1 MKGMLKRLW
10 ILLLIPLFATMPVM
24 AQDIDLSER
33 GSLTISFNGQYPLEG
48 SSYAI
53 WQVATIGVS
62 ETSPYEYQNAPGF
75 EGIRFHFTEQDL
87 NYWDA
92 DESRPLIE
100 FVGDFID
107 QNQLRPYVTRTI
119 GESNTVTFADLPLGI
134 YYVRQIELGEAGYV
148 MTSYLAT
155 IPDESGSYDVTS
167 FGKTDPY
174 RNEEPNKPGKKDPP
188 AGKEP
193 SKPSKAKTA
202 AEMQQDQFLLLAGVS
217 LSALALIMLWK
228 RKKEAA

>member
-1 MKGMLKRLW
+1 M
-10 ILLLIPLFATMPVM
+10 
-24 AQDIDLSER
+24 
-33 GSLTISFNGQYPLEG
+33 
-48 SSYAI
+48 
-53 WQVATIGVS
+53 
-62 ETSPYEYQNAPGF
+62 
-75 EGIRFHFTEQDL
+75 
-87 NYWDA
+87 
-92 DESRPLIE
+92 
-100 FVGDFID
+100 
-107 QNQLRPYVTRTI
+107 
-119 GESNTVTFADLPLGI
+119 
-134 YYVRQIELGEAGYV
+134 RQTELGEAGYV

>member
-1 MKGMLKRLW
+1 MKEILRKLW
-10 ILLLIPLFATMPVM
+10 ILLLIPLFAAMPVM
-24 AQDIDLSER
+24 AQEIDLDHR
-33 GSLTISFNGQYPLEG
+33 GSLTISFNGKYPLEG

-53 WQVATIGVS
+53 WQVATIGS
-62 ETSPYEYQNAPGF
+62 TDKGYQYLNAPGF

-107 QNQLRPYVTRTI
+107 QNRIEPYATRTI
-119 GESNTVTFADLPLGI
+119 GESNRVIFADLPQGI
-134 YYVRQIELGEAGYV
+134 YYVRQTELGDAGYV

-174 RNEEPNKPGKKDPP
+174 HTGEEDPQQPGTSAADTKK
-188 AGKEP
+188 P

-202 AEMQQDQFLLLAGVS
+202 AEMQQDRFLVLMGMSFCGMAILV
-217 LSALALIMLWK
+217 LWR
-228 RKKEAA
+228 RKKEA